1 MPEYVQKRILIL
13 GVGNLLFGDDGFGPA
28 AAEYMV
34 NNCKIPE
41 DVYVMD
47 VGIGAGDVLF
57 TVGLSQ
63 KRPEKIIVF
72 DAVDMKRKPGEVF
85 QLSIDDLPA
94 NKTADFS
101 MHFFPSANL
110 LKELRDNKGVDISI
124 IACQA
129 EKIPDEVNPGLS
141 AAVKK
146 ALPEAVKKALELA
159 KTRTSKN
166 E

>member
-13 GVGNLLFGDDGFGPA
+13 GVGNVLFGDDGFGPA
-28 AAEYMV
+28 AAEYMI

-41 DVYVMD
+41 DVHVMD

-63 KRPEKIIVF
+63 KRPQKIIVF

-85 QLSIDDLPA
+85 KLSLDELPE
-94 NKTADFS
+94 NKAADFS

-110 LKELRDNKGVDISI
+110 LKELRDNMGVDIII

-141 AAVKK
+141 DSVKQ
-146 ALPEAVKKALELA
+146 ALPYATKKALELA
-159 KTRTSKN
+159 KTAK
-166 E
+166 